1 MEEFFGPE
9 ENMDEVGQELSG
21 LVCSWQQGAGLI
33 ARFLVETVSVCHGSG
48 AGEQRPNC
56 ALIRS

>member
-33 ARFLVETVSVCHGSG
+33 ARFFVETVSVCHGSG